1 MKKIN
6 VNLEFKFII
15 SLIFAVL
22 VAIFAI
28 QNAGSVEVKFF
39 LANFTISQAVV
50 ILGSAIIGAIIVLL
64 LGLIKQIRLNLKI
77 KQLTKEIDS
86 LKKDNHNLQAR
97 IDELSFVKPQEAEFK
112 EAEII
117 VDEVVEVDETDLEG
131 TNDFD

>member
-28 QNAGSVEVKFF
+28 QNAGNVEVKFF

-86 LKKDNHNLQAR
+86 LKKDNHSLQAR
-97 IDELSFVKPQEAEFK
+97 IDELSFIKPQEPEFK

-117 VDEVVEVDETDLEG
+117 VDDVVEANETDLEG
-131 TNDFD
+131 INDFD

>member
-28 QNAGSVEVKFF
+28 QNAGNVEVKFF

-86 LKKDNHNLQAR
+86 LKKDNHILQAR
-97 IDELSFVKPQEAEFK
+97 IDELSFIKPQEPEFK

-117 VDEVVEVDETDLEG
+117 VDEVVETNEIDLEG
-131 TNDFD
+131 INDFD

>member
-28 QNAGSVEVKFF
+28 QNAGNVEVKFF

-77 KQLTKEIDS
+77 KQLTKGIDS
-86 LKKDNHNLQAR
+86 LKKDNHILQAR
-97 IDELSFVKPQEAEFK
+97 IDELSFIKPQEPEFK

-117 VDEVVEVDETDLEG
+117 VDEVVETNEIDLEG
-131 TNDFD
+131 INDFD